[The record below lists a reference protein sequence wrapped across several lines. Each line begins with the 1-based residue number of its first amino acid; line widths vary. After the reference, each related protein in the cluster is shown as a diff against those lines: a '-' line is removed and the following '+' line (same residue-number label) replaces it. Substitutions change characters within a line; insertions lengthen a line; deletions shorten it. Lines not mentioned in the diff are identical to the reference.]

1 MANSDNESKG
11 SLVNVEDVLG
21 ISEATGT
28 FVRGALVEIHQFLRR
43 ICYPAAEEFGLLLSE
58 QMRAWRTRNYQRIV
72 QAAEKK
78 LDANSDKPAEV
89 HAHPRL
95 VQQSFENGSW
105 IDDTEVQDWWGGLLA
120 SSCTEDGKDD
130 SNLIFMNLLSQLTSG
145 ESRMLKFAVEE
156 CEKFV
161 VPAGWVDAHSMWVPA
176 EKLFEI
182 SGITEF
188 HRLDRELDHL
198 RALDLLSEGG
208 FSEDHTLALI
218 DPSPLSIHLYVR
230 CQGSRRS
237 PREFFKLQAPPQDV
251 TEGAPPS

>member
-1 MANSDNESKG
+1 MAEPEEDKSKAV
-11 SLVNVEDVLG
+11 VNVGSDLFG
-21 ISEATGT
+21 LSEASTT
-28 FVRGALVEIHQFLRR
+28 FIQGALVEINQFLRR
-43 ICYPAAEEFGLLLSE
+43 ICYPAAEELGLLLSD

-72 QAAEKK
+72 QTAEQK
-78 LDANSDKPAEV
+78 LAENHESAQV

-105 IDDTEVQDWWGGLLA
+105 IDDNEVQDWWGGLLA

-145 ESRMLKFAVEE
+145 EAKMLKFAVEE
-156 CEKFV
+156 SEKFV
-161 VPAGWVDAHSMWVPA
+161 VPAGWVDAHRLWVPA
-176 EKLFEI
+176 EKLFEV

-230 CQGSRRS
+230 CQGSRKS
-237 PREFFKLQAPPQDV
+237 PREFFGLQF
-251 TEGAPPS
+251 PSPEETPG